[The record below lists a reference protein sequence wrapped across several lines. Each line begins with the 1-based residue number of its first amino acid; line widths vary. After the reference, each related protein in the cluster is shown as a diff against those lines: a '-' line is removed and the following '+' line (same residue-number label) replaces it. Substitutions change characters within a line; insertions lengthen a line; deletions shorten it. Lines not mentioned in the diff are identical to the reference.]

1 METATQYLRRI
12 CRQLERAMSEQVS
25 AIAATGVV
33 KATGVR
39 WKIFLL
45 MLFLISINY
54 IDRASLSVAMPL
66 ISKEFDIDPALQG
79 LILSSFFWTYAAMQ
93 VPGGMLADRYKP
105 RIVITLATV
114 FWGAFQAL
122 AALATNWGV
131 LMLTRLG
138 LGASEAPIYPAGGKL
153 NAIWMTQTER
163 GRGAT
168 LLDGGAPLGAA
179 LGSIVI
185 AWLIAVFNS
194 WRVAFVIAGVGTIL
208 CGLWAWH
215 YIRNEPRQHPSVN
228 EAEARYIEQAHAI
241 EDAATPP
248 SSGGSWIAYFRF
260 RSVWCMCLGW
270 MFFNTTFYGL
280 LTWMPTYLFK
290 VHNLDIKALG
300 GASFIIF
307 FSGFVGELVGGWI
320 GDSWRERGGSPN
332 LVFRTLFGIAAIM
345 VTISIFLVA
354 YATNPVTAVI
364 LLSSTLFFLRWCG
377 MYWAI
382 PSALAGREK
391 SGFLGGCM
399 NLGGNI
405 AGITTPLIVGFI
417 VQITGSYFLA
427 LMYFAAAGIAL
438 LVCSSLIDYS
448 RRLPV

>member
-1 METATQYLRRI
+1 
-12 CRQLERAMSEQVS
+12 MSDQV
-25 AIAATGVV
+25 IAVAG
-33 KATGVR
+33 AARPSSVR
-39 WKIFLL
+39 WKIFFL
-45 MLFLISINY
+45 MLFLVSVNY

-66 ISKEFDIDPALQG
+66 ISKEFSIEPAWQG
-79 LILSSFFWTYAAMQ
+79 VILSSFFWTYAFMQ
-93 VPGGMLADRYKP
+93 VPGGMLADRFKP
-105 RIVITLATV
+105 RIVIALATV
-114 FWGAFQAL
+114 FWGAFQAI
-122 AALATNWGV
+122 AALATSWFV
-131 LMLTRLG
+131 LLLSRLG

-153 NAIWMTQTER
+153 NGIWMTQTER

-185 AWLIAVFNS
+185 AWLIAAFDS
-194 WRVAFVIAGVGTIL
+194 WRAAFVIAGVGTML
-208 CGLWAWH
+208 CGLWAWY
-215 YIRNEPRQHPSVN
+215 YIRNSPREHPSVN
-228 EAEARYIEQAHAI
+228 EAEARYLEQAHAQ
-241 EDAATPP
+241 EDAGTPVA
-248 SSGGSWIAYFRF
+248 SGGSWVGYFKF

-307 FSGFVGELVGGWI
+307 FSGFIGELIGGWI
-320 GDSWRERGGSPN
+320 GDRWRSSGGSPN
-332 LVFRTLFGIAAIM
+332 LVYRTLFGIAAIM

-354 YATNPVTAVI
+354 YTTDAVI
-364 LLSSTLFFLRWCG
+364 VVVLLSSTLFFLRWCG

-382 PSALAGREK
+382 PAALAGRERA
-391 SGFLGGCM
+391 GFLGGCM

-405 AGITTPLIVGFI
+405 AGITTPIIVGFI
-417 VQITGSYFLA
+417 VQATGSYFLA

-438 LVCSSLIDYS
+438 LICSTMIDYS

>member
-1 METATQYLRRI
+1 
-12 CRQLERAMSEQVS
+12 MSDTVS
-25 AIAATGVV
+25 AVSTVSASEAA
-33 KATGVR
+33 KPTGVR

-66 ISKEFDIDPALQG
+66 ISKEFDLGPALQG
-79 LILSSFFWTYAAMQ
+79 LILSSFFWTYAFMQ
-93 VPGGMLADRYKP
+93 VPGGLLADRFKP
-105 RIVITLATV
+105 RIVIASATV
-114 FWGAFQAL
+114 FWGAFQAI
-122 AALATNWGV
+122 AASATNWP
-131 LMLTRLG
+131 LLLLTRLG

-185 AWLIAVFNS
+185 AWLIAAFNS
-194 WRVAFVIAGVGTIL
+194 WRIAFVIAGVGTML
-208 CGLWAWH
+208 CGLLAWY
-215 YIRNEPRQHPSVN
+215 YIRNAPRQHPSVN
-228 EAEARYIEQAHAI
+228 EAEARYIEQSHAL
-241 EDAATPP
+241 EDAGTPA
-248 SSGGSWIAYFRF
+248 SRGASWMSYFRY

-270 MFFNTTFYGL
+270 MLFNITFYGL

-290 VHNLDIKALG
+290 VHNFDIKTLG

-307 FSGFVGELVGGWI
+307 FSGFVGELVGGWL
-320 GDSWRERGGSPN
+320 GDFWRSRGGTPN
-332 LVFRTLFGIAAIM
+332 LVFRTLFGIAAILATM
-345 VTISIFLVA
+345 SIFFVA
-354 YATNPVTAVI
+354 YVTDPVAVVM
-364 LLSSTLFFLRWCG
+364 LLSATLFFLRWCG

-405 AGITTPLIVGFI
+405 AGILTPLIVGFI
-417 VQITGSYFLA
+417 VQATGSYFLA
-427 LMYFAAAGIAL
+427 LMFFAAAGVAL
-438 LVCSSLIDYS
+438 LICSTLIDYS

>member
-1 METATQYLRRI
+1 
-12 CRQLERAMSEQVS
+12 MSEQVS
-25 AIAATGVV
+25 AIAATGIV

-93 VPGGMLADRYKP
+93 VPGGMLADRFKP

-131 LMLTRLG
+131 LLLTRLG

-194 WRVAFVIAGVGTIL
+194 WRMAFVIAGVGTIL

-228 EAEARYIEQAHAI
+228 EAEARYIEQAHAL

-248 SSGGSWIAYFRF
+248 SSGGSWMAYFRF

-354 YATNPVTAVI
+354 YTTNPVTAVI

-438 LVCSSLIDYS
+438 LICSSLIDYS

>member
-1 METATQYLRRI
+1 
-12 CRQLERAMSEQVS
+12 MSNTVS
-25 AIAATGVV
+25 AVAATDVA
-33 KATGVR
+33 KPTGVR

-66 ISKEFDIDPALQG
+66 ISKEFDLDPALQG
-79 LILSSFFWTYAAMQ
+79 LILSSFFWTYAFMQ
-93 VPGGMLADRYKP
+93 VPGGMLADRFKP
-105 RIVITLATV
+105 RIVIASATI
-114 FWGAFQAL
+114 FWGAFQAI
-122 AALATNWGV
+122 AAVATNWPV
-131 LMLTRLG
+131 LLLTRLG

-185 AWLIAVFNS
+185 AWLIAAFNS
-194 WRVAFVIAGVGTIL
+194 WRIAFVIAGVGTML
-208 CGLWAWH
+208 CGLLAWY
-215 YIRNEPRQHPSVN
+215 YIRNAPRQHPSVN
-228 EAEARYIEQAHAI
+228 EAEARYIEQSHAL
-241 EDAATPP
+241 EDAGTPV
-248 SSGGSWIAYFRF
+248 SRGGSWMSYFRY

-270 MFFNTTFYGL
+270 MFFNVTFYGL

-290 VHNLDIKALG
+290 VHNFDIKTLG

-320 GDSWRERGGSPN
+320 GDFWRSRGGAPN
-332 LVFRTLFGIAAIM
+332 LVFRTLFGIAAILATM
-345 VTISIFLVA
+345 SIFFVA
-354 YATNPVTAVI
+354 YVTDPVGVVA
-364 LLSSTLFFLRWCG
+364 LLSATLFFLRWCG

-405 AGITTPLIVGFI
+405 AGILTPLIVGFI
-417 VQITGSYFLA
+417 VQATGSYFLA
-427 LMYFAAAGIAL
+427 LMFFAAAGVAL
-438 LVCSSLIDYS
+438 LICSTLIDYS
-448 RRLPV
+448 RKLPV

>member
-1 METATQYLRRI
+1 
-12 CRQLERAMSEQVS
+12 MSNTVS
-25 AIAATGVV
+25 AIAATDAA
-33 KATGVR
+33 KPTGVR

-66 ISKEFDIDPALQG
+66 ISKEFDLDPALQG
-79 LILSSFFWTYAAMQ
+79 LVLSSFFWTYAFMQ
-93 VPGGMLADRYKP
+93 VPGGMLADRFKP
-105 RIVITLATV
+105 RIVIASATI
-114 FWGAFQAL
+114 FWGAFQAI
-122 AALATNWGV
+122 AAVATNWPM
-131 LMLTRLG
+131 LLLTRLG

-185 AWLIAVFNS
+185 AWLIAALNS
-194 WRVAFVIAGVGTIL
+194 WRMAFVIAGVGTML
-208 CGLWAWH
+208 CGLWAWY
-215 YIRNEPRQHPSVN
+215 YIRNAPRQHPSVN
-228 EAEARYIEQAHAI
+228 EAEARYIEQAHAL
-241 EDAATPP
+241 EDAATPE
-248 SSGGSWIAYFRF
+248 SRGGNWMSYFRY

-290 VHNLDIKALG
+290 VHHFDIKTLG
-300 GASFIIF
+300 WASFIIF

-320 GDSWRERGGSPN
+320 GDFWRGRGGTPN
-332 LVFRTLFGIAAIM
+332 LVFRTLFGIAAILA
-345 VTISIFLVA
+345 TISIFLVA
-354 YATNPVTAVI
+354 YVTDPVTVVV
-364 LLSSTLFFLRWCG
+364 LLSATLFFLRWCG

-405 AGITTPLIVGFI
+405 AGILTPLIVGFI
-417 VQITGSYFLA
+417 VQATGSYFLA
-427 LMYFAAAGIAL
+427 LMFFAAAGVAL
-438 LVCSSLIDYS
+438 LICSTLIDYS
-448 RRLPV
+448 RKLPV